1 MVKIFHLEG
10 KEGKKHCDFF
20 SCKTFVD
27 WPCKTRNLELLK
39 RKFCLQC
46 LSPGKKHTAPHFC
59 SKKYICPDPSHKS
72 FDKGLHV
79 LVCEEHKGSA
89 ANIDVLK
96 KYIKNFI
103 EKRGT
108 FHDFTRNI
116 SLTCIYSAVATDQ
129 ALFEN
134 LDNVIPDVSDR
145 AIFPLQTIDVEG
157 LPLRVFYDRGAG
169 DAVLKWAAVDALK
182 KLGRA
187 VLIQSGP
194 ISMSGVGGIESVTH
208 CGLWSI
214 CLPLKNGHNVVIT
227 GVCMENVTAEFPSYE
242 LAEVEKDVRERCQL
256 TGGATLLDQVPQLA
270 SQVGGET
277 DILLGSKYLR
287 IHPREVWKCEETGL
301 SVADS
306 LFSSVDGTT
315 GVINGPHPKFTE
327 IERQHW
333 AKSSLGHNVSMSSF
347 SYYTKSVIE
356 YRAAYEL
363 SANTLVLGDDDS
375 NLNLCG
381 VKQKFD
387 LEYNSN
393 ALTVRRPPKC
403 IKTFD
408 EIDTAGTD
416 VSLGALT
423 AEIVKIAKRVN
434 V

>member
-1 MVKIFHLEG
+1 M
-10 KEGKKHCDFF
+10 
-20 SCKTFVD
+20 
-27 WPCKTRNLELLK
+27 
-39 RKFCLQC
+39 
-46 LSPGKKHTAPHFC
+46 
-59 SKKYICPDPSHKS
+59 
-72 FDKGLHV
+72 
-79 LVCEEHKGSA
+79 LVCEEHKSSA

-256 TGGATLLDQVPQLA
+256 TGGATLLQQVPQLA

-363 SANTLVLGDDDS
+363 TANTLVLGDDDS

-381 VKQKFD
+381 VKQKLD

-416 VSLGALT
+416 VSFRCPDCRNC
-423 AEIVKIAKRVN
+423 ENCKKSQR
-434 V
+434 